1 MSRSGAAWR
10 PVARCLTP
18 GPVALVHEP
27 GTLRPVACWPLSQ
40 VLHAAAMVDRCA
52 FTRLRRGLA
61 AYRGGA
67 AYRAL
72 PLRGSR
78 YYDDNAWVGLALLAV
93 GERAAAARTAAWIA
107 GGQDPGSGGIRWVEG
122 GAALHACSTG
132 AAALL
137 ALELGRDAPRGLDPP
152 AALDFLAGLRRA
164 DGVVADHRRADGSVD
179 EAAFCTNQGLLV
191 ALAHACGAA
200 GIADEAAAAGEA
212 WFTVERLW
220 QQPVSFAAIYARCL
234 LGAGRAGPHLREYA
248 ERLWDQGRDPA
259 GWFTAAGRYD
269 AGRVL
274 DGAGA
279 VQLYALLE
287 SAARGPA
294 AH

>member
-1 MSRSGAAWR
+1 MSRSSAAWR

-40 VLHAAAMVDRCA
+40 VLHAAALVDRGA
-52 FTRLRRGLA
+52 FLRLRRGLA

-78 YYDDNAWVGLALLAV
+78 FYDDNAWVGLALLA
-93 GERAAAARTAAWIA
+93 GGDRAAAARTAAWIVE
-107 GGQDPGSGGIRWVEG
+107 GQDPVSGGIRWVEG

-137 ALELGRDAPRGLDPP
+137 ALELWRDAPRGLDPL
-152 AALDFLAGLRRA
+152 AALDFLTGLRRA
-164 DGVVADHRRADGSVD
+164 DGV
-179 EAAFCTNQGLLV
+179 
-191 ALAHACGAA
+191 
-200 GIADEAAAAGEA
+200 
-212 WFTVERLW
+212 LW

-287 SAARGPA
+287 SGARGPA